1 MTLSVLSFLTGWDE
15 GCMTMTLGERSKLYV
30 AGHKGY
36 GAGGFP
42 AWKYPPNHSLK
53 QWNILCGVVGLQLH
67 VCGSLVP
74 RPPPFFLFFGL
85 HSLLSYKWWQY
96 LAVIAARASLEVPK
110 AKL

>member
-42 AWKYPPNHSLK
+42 AWKYPPNHSLE

-67 VCGSLVP
+67 VCGSLVL
-74 RPPPFFLFFGL
+74 RPPPFFVLRVTFTIIVQMVGI
-85 HSLLSYKWWQY
+85 SGSDNGRGK
-96 LAVIAARASLEVPK
+96 PGGT
-110 AKL
+110 

>member
-1 MTLSVLSFLTGWDE
+1 
-15 GCMTMTLGERSKLYV
+15 MTMTLGERSKLYV

-42 AWKYPPNHSLK
+42 AWKYPPNHSLESSG
-53 QWNILCGVVGLQLH
+53 IYYVVLWGCNYMYVVASFPGLPH
-67 VCGSLVP
+67 
-74 RPPPFFLFFGL
+74 FLFFGL

-96 LAVIAARASLEVPK
+96 LAVITAGTSLEVPK